1 MTTGETSEEGRVAS
15 GVASSL
21 MTLTFLFVLAVLI
34 YSVEP
39 PHHRLQPA
47 TLDRRFRR
55 RTHQL
60 ASTGNPLVSH
70 LLNFGN
76 REDSIVLD
84 TLRVLGLARRSVERP
99 VSGPK
104 AYTRWW
110 ERLRAVIGLIVLVT
124 ILGIVLAVATGI
136 ALFGF
141 LYLLEQGFG

>member
-1 MTTGETSEEGRVAS
+1 
-15 GVASSL
+15 
-21 MTLTFLFVLAVLI
+21 
-34 YSVEP
+34 
-39 PHHRLQPA
+39 
-47 TLDRRFRR
+47 
-55 RTHQL
+55 
-60 ASTGNPLVSH
+60 
-70 LLNFGN
+70 
-76 REDSIVLD
+76 VLD